1 MPLTTQIAN
10 FLYDGAY
17 TIAADSEAQVDVGV
31 EVDAVR
37 AIAVNGYVN
46 LVWSARFVL
55 GTLNPARAWYDS
67 RSSRAVPALG
77 WYEIRYGLT
86 PLQKFPLD
94 DLRVATPKVTGV
106 YDGATLNAPGSTY
119 VVGGGATIQAVNI
132 ASDRPYRGDTLRW
145 YVEPGVSGTLFLA
158 VTTGFIDNAGNTN
171 RYIIHP

>member
-1 MPLTTQIAN
+1 MPLSVAVPN
-10 FLYDGAY
+10 LLYDGAY
-17 TIAADSEAQVDVGV
+17 TIVANNEAQIDVGV
-31 EVDAVR
+31 EIDAVR
-37 AIAVNGYVN
+37 SIAVNGYVN

-55 GTLNPARAWYDS
+55 NTLNPARAWYDS

-77 WYEIRYGLT
+77 WYEIRYGLC
-86 PLQKFPLD
+86 PIQKFALD
-94 DLRVATPKVTGV
+94 DLIVGTPKVTGV

-145 YVEPGVSGTLFLA
+145 YVEANVSGTLFLA
-158 VTTGFIDNAGNTN
+158 VTTGFVDNGSNTN